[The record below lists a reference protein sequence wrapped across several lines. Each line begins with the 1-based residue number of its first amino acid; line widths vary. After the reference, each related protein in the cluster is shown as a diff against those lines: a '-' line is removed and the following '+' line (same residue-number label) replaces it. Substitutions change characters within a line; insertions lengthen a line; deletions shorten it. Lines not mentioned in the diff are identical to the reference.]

1 MLGSLRTQH
10 ENIGMK
16 EKKNRW
22 DPMLIIRNEI
32 SSVNQIYNVLDMN
45 ALIRGAN

>member
-1 MLGSLRTQH
+1 MLGSLRTQP

-16 EKKNRW
+16 KTNRW

-32 SSVNQIYNVLDMN
+32 SSINQIYNVLDMN